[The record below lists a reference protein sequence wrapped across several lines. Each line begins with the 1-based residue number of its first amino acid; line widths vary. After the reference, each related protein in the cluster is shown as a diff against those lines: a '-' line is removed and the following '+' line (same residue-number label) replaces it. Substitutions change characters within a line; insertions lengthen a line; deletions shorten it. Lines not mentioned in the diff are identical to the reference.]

1 MSVPVTAFVT
11 VGWLHSSGVVLE
23 FLVSYIFSCYFFLK
37 TSLMAFFTGSGLP
50 SGVSLLAKLALGE
63 VNYACIPDVFS
74 GLVYSCDVEPRM
86 TVIFVVL
93 EELMAAAS
101 ACAIAMLI
109 VIGASAVGA
118 TLVPIKAPSALA
130 LITGLPSLPME

>member
-1 MSVPVTAFVT
+1 MLLYPCDFADDL
-11 VGWLHSSGVVLE
+11 LHKVRFAIRRL
-23 FLVSYIFSCYFFLK
+23 
-37 TSLMAFFTGSGLP
+37 A
-50 SGVSLLAKLALGE
+50 LAKLALGV

-101 ACAIAMLI
+101 ACAIVMLI
-109 VIGASAVGA
+109 VTGASAMGA
-118 TLVPIKAPSALA
+118 TLVPI
-130 LITGLPSLPME
+130 

>member
-1 MSVPVTAFVT
+1 M
-11 VGWLHSSGVVLE
+11 
-23 FLVSYIFSCYFFLK
+23 
-37 TSLMAFFTGSGLP
+37 
-50 SGVSLLAKLALGE
+50 AKLALGV

-93 EELMAAAS
+93 ENLMATAS

-109 VIGASAVGA
+109 VSRTPAMED
-118 TLVPIKAPSALA
+118 TLVKPHEVDLS
-130 LITGLPSLPME
+130 

>member
-11 VGWLHSSGVVLE
+11 VGWLHSPGAVFE

-63 VNYACIPDVFS
+63 LRAAGVPAAVT
-74 GLVYSCDVEPRM
+74 GLVFGCDFEPRM
-86 TVIFVVL
+86 TVALVVL
-93 EELMAAAS
+93 EGLMAAAT
-101 ACAIAMLI
+101 AGAIAMLA
-109 VIGASAVGA
+109 VTGTPAVGA